1 MRREEKK
8 VPLEVEVFDLLQ
20 QSAMITARE
29 AYRFLYPHKL
39 SVSQFRTLEVLYHQ
53 GPLCQRDISEHVVK
67 TTGTMTTIMYGL
79 EKKSLVQRVRDK
91 YDRRR
96 YNIEL
101 TPQGEKLVKKILPQ
115 QAKLI
120 KQVMG
125 RLASNDLENLK
136 RICRV
141 SLCVGNQPIPDFHP
155 IHCK

>member
-1 MRREEKK
+1 MRREGKK

-29 AYRFLYPHKL
+29 VYRFLSRYNL

-67 TTGTMTTIMYGL
+67 TTGTMTTVIDGL
-79 EKKSLVQRVRDK
+79 ERKFLVRRVRDK
-91 YDRRR
+91 DDRRR

-101 TPQGEKLVKKILPQ
+101 TPQGEKLVQKILPQ
-115 QAKLI
+115 QTKLI

-141 SLCVGNQPIPDFHP
+141 SLCVGNHPIPDFHP